1 MICASLDRS
10 DLERIRAEGEYVF
23 EREYQAVLP
32 HVKAKHPAMHSSK
45 QREIA
50 RRIAKRATDQYLQ
63 ENYGLTMADIEAKL
77 MVLELD
83 VSLEDLAT

>member
-1 MICASLDRS
+1 MMCVKFERS

-23 EREYQAVLP
+23 EREYKEALT
-32 HVKAKHPAMHSSK
+32 HIRAKHPATHPSK

-50 RRIAKRATDQYLQ
+50 RRIARRAMDRYVQ

-77 MVLELD
+77 QAKELD
-83 VSLEDLAT
+83 VSLEDLAV